1 MRKFDRLTP
10 RTQLIDPNGAPTPF
24 EINLR
29 QRMSAAIEGL
39 GGIGDLDDLA
49 GGATLAD
56 VIAKVNAILALV
68 RAIP

>member
-1 MRKFDRLTP
+1 MRKLDRLTP
-10 RTQLIDPNGAPTPF
+10 RTKLVEPDGSPTPF

-39 GGIGDLDDLA
+39 GGIGELDDLA

>member
-1 MRKFDRLTP
+1 MAEPD
-10 RTQLIDPNGAPTPF
+10 GGPTPF

-39 GGIGDLDDLA
+39 GAIGNLDDLA
-49 GGATLAD
+49 GGASLAD
-56 VIAKVNAILALV
+56 VISKVNAILALV